1 LEEII
6 TSSNEVVKDLVSD
19 MAVEI
24 SILSIPTR
32 ETAENNDTVK
42 PTAGS

>member
-1 LEEII
+1 
-6 TSSNEVVKDLVSD
+6 VFKDCASD

-24 SILSIPTR
+24 RMLGIPTP
-32 ETAENNDTVK
+32 ENAENNDTVK